1 MLSSCRKNECQVATP
16 RYHEGHRQA
25 YLVVILTIV
34 RNVIVVGVIL
44 DVHDCSSLHFTVREN
59 VGVPVVPLLLPLR
72 YL

>member
-1 MLSSCRKNECQVATP
+1 M
-16 RYHEGHRQA
+16 
-25 YLVVILTIV
+25 TIV